1 MHIILLR
8 GLGRE
13 SAHWGDFPE
22 QLKRYLDEQL
32 KTHTE
37 CDKQGITI
45 YSIDL
50 PSCGEFHQQAA
61 CKTIAEMTEH
71 ARDTFN
77 RKKNASPKTLLIG
90 LSMGG
95 MVALD
100 WSQRYPQEITYV
112 VLINSS
118 LGTQPLHWRIKL
130 HAWPIAFAALL
141 APLKWREYWMLKL
154 VSNDKKNQREQLK
167 NWLYIQQQRPVSR
180 CHLMQLL
187 IAAAR
192 FKPLKTSLKN
202 GLIITS
208 QQDQLVSSRCS
219 HAIAAQYQWP
229 LLQHPSAGHDL
240 PMDAPEW
247 LCKHLSTWL
256 KIHLAKNTK
265 QKQR

>member
-1 MHIILLR
+1 MQIILLR

-22 QLKRYLDEQL
+22 QLKRHLNEQL
-32 KTHTE
+32 KTHVE
-37 CDKQGITI
+37 CDKQEINI

-61 CKTIAEMTEH
+61 CKTIAQMTEH

-77 RKKNASPKTLLIG
+77 RKKNTPPHPSKTAQKTLLIG

-100 WSQRYPQEITYV
+100 WSQRHPQEITYV

-118 LGTQPLHWRIKL
+118 LGTHPLHWRIKSR
-130 HAWPIAFAALL
+130 AWPIAFAALI
-141 APLKWREYWMLKL
+141 APLKWREFWMLKL

-180 CHLMQLL
+180 SHFMQLL

-192 FKPLKTSLKN
+192 FKALKTSIKN

-219 HAIAAQYQWP
+219 HAMAAHYQWP

-247 LCKHLSTWL
+247 LCEHLSAWL
-256 KIHLAKNTK
+256 KI
-265 QKQR
+265 QS